1 MGAKEWRYYYSKAHP
16 EQGHR
21 QIRSEQTSISTGTVI
36 KMACNYEIF
45 ERFIYRRELI
55 FLLSEMH
62 LLFKKRNNGTDWEL
76 DRDLA
81 PASASGWLCWPGR
94 RMAIPTYTQRGG
106 RAQSPRDGAL
116 LHSANPGTNSTH
128 REIHGWQQCLAGLEK
143 DGLNFMQLQIIPQ
156 GQDIAFLIASSARP
170 PPPQKGEEG
179 RQKQANRRPFAWQA
193 WGGPAHHSC
202 KRSNGKPSNTRA
214 EPKVQWVAQPSPAL
228 WPGEHTLSGSAGRVG
243 ALPALWAGREKAE
256 VLVPPPRGKH
266 VFVIYGQPTFRA
278 KE

>member
-21 QIRSEQTSISTGTVI
+21 QIRSQQTSISTGTVI

-45 ERFIYRRELI
+45 ESFIYRRELI

-76 DRDLA
+76 DHDLA
-81 PASASGWLCWPGR
+81 PASASGWLCWPGC

-170 PPPQKGEEG
+170 PPPQKGEG
-179 RQKQANRRPFAWQA
+179 RQAETGQQEAICMASMRGPGPPQLQEKQWEAIQ
-193 WGGPAHHSC
+193 HSC
-202 KRSNGKPSNTRA
+202 GAQGTVGGTAIASLVTRRTH
-214 EPKVQWVAQPSPAL
+214 PQWKC
-228 WPGEHTLSGSAGRVG
+228 WKSGSSASFVGWQGESWGFSPTSPWKARVCD
-243 ALPALWAGREKAE
+243 LWTA
-256 VLVPPPRGKH
+256 H
-266 VFVIYGQPTFRA
+266 FQS
-278 KE
+278 